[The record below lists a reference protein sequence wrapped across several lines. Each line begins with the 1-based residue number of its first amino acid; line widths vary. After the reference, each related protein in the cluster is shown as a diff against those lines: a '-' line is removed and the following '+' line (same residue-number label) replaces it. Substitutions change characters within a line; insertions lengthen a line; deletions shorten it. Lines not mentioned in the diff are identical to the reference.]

1 MKPKSRLYSLVKNW
15 TKKPSLAVKEL
26 HQGQL
31 YEVMMQPESRQLE
44 AWASTQHLSFELV
57 LSSKDLV
64 TEFVTLTPL
73 EHASKDTVIDLVKDG
88 IRAANYW
95 HSFTKPHAI
104 MLAMKAEWLTDPSLM
119 NDFQEVLLKCYLPV
133 GLIYVGISDLAQ
145 SKDANHLQEALV
157 QLQRLGILF
166 HLLNFTGQDEECQ
179 LMLNHRFTHIHLAG
193 DLIRQAI
200 PGSQCE
206 KKLIALKALIH
217 ANDARSVAGPIKLMH
232 EKTVAEKQAIDCY
245 YGKHIMPQ
253 MTLHQV
259 LKLGK
264 TAKQQL
270 AMKQLITKQSQKE

>member
-15 TKKPSLAVKEL
+15 TKKPGVAVKEFQ
-26 HQGQL
+26 QGQL
-31 YEVMMQPESRQLE
+31 YEVMMQPESKQLE
-44 AWASTQHLSFELV
+44 TWAESQNLSFELA
-57 LSSKDLV
+57 LSSQDLV
-64 TEFVTLTPL
+64 TEFVTLTSL
-73 EHASKDTVIDLVKDG
+73 EHASKDTVIGLVKEG

-95 HSFTKPHAI
+95 HSFTKPHSI
-104 MLAMKAEWLTDPSLM
+104 MLNMKAEWLIDSDLM

-133 GLIYVGISDLAQ
+133 GLIYVGISHSAELKEA
-145 SKDANHLQEALV
+145 SRLQEALV

-166 HLLNFTGQDEECQ
+166 HLLNFTGQDEECH

-217 ANDARSVAGPIKLMH
+217 ANDARSVAGPIKLMQ
-232 EKTVAEKQAIDCY
+232 EKTVAEKHDIDCY
-245 YGKHIMPQ
+245 YGKHIMPP

-259 LKLGK
+259 LKMGK
-264 TAKQQL
+264 SAKQQL

>member
-26 HQGQL
+26 NQGQL
-31 YEVMMQPESRQLE
+31 FEVMMQPETKQLE
-44 AWASTQHLSFELV
+44 TWAESQNLSFELV
-57 LSSKDLV
+57 LNTKDLV
-64 TEFVTLTPL
+64 TEFVTLTSIEEAPKEAVL
-73 EHASKDTVIDLVKDG
+73 DLIKEG

-104 MLAMKAEWLTDPSLM
+104 MLTMKIDCLLDSDLM
-119 NDFQEVLLKCYLPV
+119 HAFQELLLKCHLPV
-133 GLIYVGISDLAQ
+133 GLIHVGISDLVQ
-145 SKDANHLQEALV
+145 TKNISQLDEALV

-166 HLLNFTGQDEECQ
+166 HLLNFTGQEAECQ
-179 LMLNHRFTHIHLAG
+179 LMLNHRFTHIHIAG

-206 KKLIALKALIH
+206 KKLIALKALIQ
-217 ANDARSVAGPIKLMH
+217 ANDSRSVTGPIKLMH
-232 EKTVAEKQAIDCY
+232 EKSVAEKHAIDCY
-245 YGKHIMPQ
+245 FGKHIMPP

-259 LKLGK
+259 LKMGR

-270 AMKQLITKQSQKE
+270 AIRQLIKKQSDKE

>member
-15 TKKPSLAVKEL
+15 TKKPGLAVKEFN
-26 HQGQL
+26 QGQL
-31 YEVMMQPESRQLE
+31 YEVMLQPETRQLE
-44 AWASTQHLSFELV
+44 TWAESQNLSFELV
-57 LSSKDLV
+57 LSSQDLV
-64 TEFVTLTPL
+64 TEFVILTPL
-73 EHASKDTVIDLVKDG
+73 EHASKDTAIDLIKEG

-104 MLAMKAEWLTDPSLM
+104 MLAMKAEWLIDPDLM
-119 NDFQEVLLKCYLPV
+119 NAFQEVLLKCYLPV
-133 GLIYVGISDLAQ
+133 GLIYVGISHSAELKEAPQ
-145 SKDANHLQEALV
+145 LQDALV

-166 HLLNFTGQDEECQ
+166 HLLNFTAQDEECQ

-232 EKTVAEKQAIDCY
+232 EKTVAEKHVIDCY
-245 YGKHIMPQ
+245 YGKHIMPP

-259 LKLGK
+259 LKMGK

-270 AMKQLITKQSQKE
+270 AMKQLIKKQSQKE

>member
-15 TKKPSLAVKEL
+15 TKKPGLAVKEF

-31 YEVMMQPESRQLE
+31 YEVMMQPESKQLE
-44 AWASTQHLSFELV
+44 VWAESQNLSFELV
-57 LSSKDLV
+57 LSSQDLV

-73 EHASKDTVIDLVKDG
+73 EHASKETVNDLVKDG

-104 MLAMKAEWLTDPSLM
+104 LLTMKAEWLIDQNLM
-119 NDFQEVLLKCYLPV
+119 TAFQEVLLKCHLPV
-133 GLIYVGISDLAQ
+133 GLIYVGISHSAELKEASQ
-145 SKDANHLQEALV
+145 LQEALV

-166 HLLNFTGQDEECQ
+166 HLLNFTGEDEECQ

-217 ANDARSVAGPIKLMH
+217 ANEARSVAGPIKLMH
-232 EKTVAEKQAIDCY
+232 EKTVAEKHALDCY
-245 YGKHIMPQ
+245 YGKHIMPP

-259 LKLGK
+259 LKMGK
-264 TAKQQL
+264 TAKQKL
-270 AMKQLITKQSQKE
+270 VMKQLIKKQSQKE

>member
-15 TKKPSLAVKEL
+15 TKKPGLAVKEL

-44 AWASTQHLSFELV
+44 VWANAQNLSFELA

-64 TEFVTLTPL
+64 TEFVTLTSL
-73 EHASKDTVIDLVKDG
+73 DQASKDAAIDLIKEG

-95 HSFTKPHAI
+95 HGFLKPHPI
-104 MLAMKAEWLTDPSLM
+104 MLTMKAEWLIDPDLM
-119 NDFQEVLLKCYLPV
+119 NDFQEMLLKCHLPV
-133 GLIYVGISDLAQ
+133 GLIYVGINDFTEVKQVPQL
-145 SKDANHLQEALV
+145 HEALV

-166 HLLNFTGQDEECQ
+166 HLLNFTGRDEECQ
-179 LMLNHRFTHIHLAG
+179 LMIHHRFTHIHLAS

-206 KKLIALKALIH
+206 KKLIALRALIH

-232 EKTVAEKQAIDCY
+232 EKSVAEKHLIDCC

-259 LKLGK
+259 LKMGK

-270 AMKQLITKQSQKE
+270 AMRQLIKKQSEKE

>member
-26 HQGQL
+26 HQGRL

-44 AWASTQHLSFELV
+44 AWASSQHLSFELV

-104 MLAMKAEWLTDPSLM
+104 MLAMKAEWLTDSSLM

-270 AMKQLITKQSQKE
+270 AMKQLLKKQSQKE

>member
-15 TKKPSLAVKEL
+15 TKKPGLAVKEF

-44 AWASTQHLSFELV
+44 VWAESQNLSFELV
-57 LSSKDLV
+57 LSSQDLV
-64 TEFVTLTPL
+64 TEFVTLTSL
-73 EHASKDTVIDLVKDG
+73 EQAPKEAVIDLVKEG

-104 MLAMKAEWLTDPSLM
+104 LLTMKAEWLIDQNLM
-119 NDFQEVLLKCYLPV
+119 SAFQEVLLKCHLPV
-133 GLIYVGISDLAQ
+133 GLIYVGISHSAELKEASQ
-145 SKDANHLQEALV
+145 LQEALV

-166 HLLNFTGQDEECQ
+166 HLLNFTGEDEECQ

-217 ANDARSVAGPIKLMH
+217 ATEARSVAGPIKLMH
-232 EKTVAEKQAIDCY
+232 EKTVAEKHALDCY
-245 YGKHIMPQ
+245 YGKHIMPP

-259 LKLGK
+259 LKMGK
-264 TAKQQL
+264 TAKQKL
-270 AMKQLITKQSQKE
+270 VMKQLIKKQSQKE

>member
-1 MKPKSRLYSLVKNW
+1 MKPKARLYSLVKNW
-15 TKKPSLAVKEL
+15 TKKPVLAVKEL

-31 YEVMMQPESRQLE
+31 YEVMMQPEHKQLE
-44 AWASTQHLSFELV
+44 TWATSQDLSFELV
-57 LSSKDLV
+57 LRCKDHV
-64 TEFVTLTPL
+64 TEFVTLTSL
-73 EHASKDTVIDLVKDG
+73 EEAPKEAALDLIKEG

-104 MLAMKAEWLTDPSLM
+104 MLAMKTEWLIDADFM
-119 NDFQEVLLKCYLPV
+119 NQFQELLLKCHLPV
-133 GLIYVGISDLAQ
+133 GLIHVGISNSAELKEA
-145 SKDANHLQEALV
+145 SPLQEALV

-179 LMLNHRFTHIHLAG
+179 LMLNHQFTHIHLAG

-206 KKLIALKALIH
+206 KKLMTLKALIH
-217 ANDARSVAGPIKLMH
+217 ANEALSVAGPIKLMH
-232 EKTVAEKQAIDCY
+232 EKSVAEKHAIDCY
-245 YGKHIMPQ
+245 YGKHIMPE

-259 LKLGK
+259 LKMGR

-270 AMKQLITKQSQKE
+270 AMKQLIKKQPDKE

>member
-15 TKKPSLAVKEL
+15 TKKPSLAVKEF

-31 YEVMMQPESRQLE
+31 FEVMMQPETKQLE
-44 AWASTQHLSFELV
+44 TWAESQNLSFELV
-57 LSSKDLV
+57 LNTKDLV
-64 TEFVTLTPL
+64 TEFVTLTSIEEAPKEAVL
-73 EHASKDTVIDLVKDG
+73 DLIKEG

-104 MLAMKAEWLTDPSLM
+104 MLTMKVDCLLDSDLM
-119 NDFQEVLLKCYLPV
+119 HAFQELLLKCHLPV
-133 GLIYVGISDLAQ
+133 GLIHVGISDLVQ
-145 SKDANHLQEALV
+145 TKEISELDEALV

-166 HLLNFTGQDEECQ
+166 HLLNFTGQEAECQ
-179 LMLNHRFTHIHLAG
+179 LMLNHRFTHIHIAG

-206 KKLIALKALIH
+206 KKLIALKALIQ
-217 ANDARSVAGPIKLMH
+217 ANDSRSVTGPIKLMH
-232 EKTVAEKQAIDCY
+232 EKSVAEKHAIDCY
-245 YGKHIMPQ
+245 FGKHIMPP

-259 LKLGK
+259 LKMGR

-270 AMKQLITKQSQKE
+270 AIRQLIKKQSDKE

>member
-15 TKKPSLAVKEL
+15 TKKPGLVVKEL

-31 YEVMMQPESRQLE
+31 YEVMMQPEHKQLE
-44 AWASTQHLSFELV
+44 SWATSQDLSFELV
-57 LSSKDLV
+57 LRSKDLV
-64 TEFVTLTPL
+64 TEFVTLTSL
-73 EHASKDTVIDLVKDG
+73 EEASKEEALDLIKKG

-104 MLAMKAEWLTDPSLM
+104 MLAIKTEWLIDPGFM
-119 NDFQEVLLKCYLPV
+119 NAFQEVLLKCHLPV
-133 GLIYVGISDLAQ
+133 GLIHVGISNPAE
-145 SKDANHLQEALV
+145 SKEASQLQEALI

-179 LMLNHRFTHIHLAG
+179 LMLNHQFTHIHLAG

-217 ANDARSVAGPIKLMH
+217 ANEALSVAGPIKLMH
-232 EKTVAEKQAIDCY
+232 EKTVAEKHAIDCY
-245 YGKHIMPQ
+245 HGKHIMPQ

-259 LKLGK
+259 LKMGR

-270 AMKQLITKQSQKE
+270 AMKQLIKKLPDKE

>member
-15 TKKPSLAVKEL
+15 TKKPGLAVKEL

-31 YEVMMQPESRQLE
+31 YEVMMQPESKQLE
-44 AWASTQHLSFELV
+44 VWAESQNLSFELV
-57 LSSKDLV
+57 LSSQDLV
-64 TEFVTLTPL
+64 TEFVTLTSL
-73 EHASKDTVIDLVKDG
+73 EQAPKEAVIDLVKEG

-104 MLAMKAEWLTDPSLM
+104 LLTMKAEWLIDQNLM
-119 NDFQEVLLKCYLPV
+119 SAFQEVLLKCHLPV
-133 GLIYVGISDLAQ
+133 GLIYVGISHSAELKEASQ
-145 SKDANHLQEALV
+145 LQEALV

-166 HLLNFTGQDEECQ
+166 HLLNFTGEDEECQ

-217 ANDARSVAGPIKLMH
+217 ANEARSVAGPIKLMH
-232 EKTVAEKQAIDCY
+232 EKTVAEKHALDCY
-245 YGKHIMPQ
+245 YGKHIMPP

-259 LKLGK
+259 LKMGK
-264 TAKQQL
+264 TAKQKL
-270 AMKQLITKQSQKE
+270 VMKQLIKKQSQKE

>member
-15 TKKPSLAVKEL
+15 TKKPGLAVKEF

-31 YEVMMQPESRQLE
+31 YEVMMQPETKQLE
-44 AWASTQHLSFELV
+44 TWAESQNLSFELV
-57 LSSKDLV
+57 LSSQDLV
-64 TEFVTLTPL
+64 TEFVILTPL
-73 EHASKDTVIDLVKDG
+73 EHASKDTAIDLIKEG

-104 MLAMKAEWLTDPSLM
+104 MLAMKAEWLIDPDLM
-119 NDFQEVLLKCYLPV
+119 NAFQEVLLKCYLPV
-133 GLIYVGISDLAQ
+133 GLIYVGISHSAELKEAPQ
-145 SKDANHLQEALV
+145 LQEALV

-166 HLLNFTGQDEECQ
+166 HLLNFTAQDEECQ

-217 ANDARSVAGPIKLMH
+217 TNESLSVAGPIKLMH
-232 EKTVAEKQAIDCY
+232 EKSVADKHAIDCY

-259 LKLGK
+259 LKMGK

-270 AMKQLITKQSQKE
+270 AMRQLIKKQSQKE

>member
-26 HQGQL
+26 NQGQL
-31 YEVMMQPESRQLE
+31 FEVMMQPETKQLE
-44 AWASTQHLSFELV
+44 TWAESQNLSFELV
-57 LSSKDLV
+57 LNTKDLV
-64 TEFVTLTPL
+64 TEFVTLTSIEEAPKEAVL
-73 EHASKDTVIDLVKDG
+73 DLIKEG

-104 MLAMKAEWLTDPSLM
+104 MLTMKVDCLLDSDLM
-119 NDFQEVLLKCYLPV
+119 HAFQELLLKCHLPV
-133 GLIYVGISDLAQ
+133 GLIHVGISDLVQ
-145 SKDANHLQEALV
+145 TKEISQLDEALV

-166 HLLNFTGQDEECQ
+166 HLLNFTGQEAECQ
-179 LMLNHRFTHIHLAG
+179 LMLNHRFTHIHIAG

-206 KKLIALKALIH
+206 KKLIALKALIQ
-217 ANDARSVAGPIKLMH
+217 ANDSRSVTGPIKLMH
-232 EKTVAEKQAIDCY
+232 EKSVAEKHAIDCY
-245 YGKHIMPQ
+245 FGKHIMPP

-259 LKLGK
+259 LKMGR

-270 AMKQLITKQSQKE
+270 AIRQLIKKQSDKE

>member
-15 TKKPSLAVKEL
+15 TKKPGLAVKEF

-31 YEVMMQPESRQLE
+31 YEVMMQPESKQLE
-44 AWASTQHLSFELV
+44 VWAESQNLSFELV
-57 LSSKDLV
+57 LSSQDLV
-64 TEFVTLTPL
+64 TEFVTLTSL
-73 EHASKDTVIDLVKDG
+73 EQAPKEAVIDLVKEG

-104 MLAMKAEWLTDPSLM
+104 LLTMKAEWLIDQNLM
-119 NDFQEVLLKCYLPV
+119 SAFQEVLLKCYLPV
-133 GLIYVGISDLAQ
+133 GLIYVGISHSVEVKEA
-145 SKDANHLQEALV
+145 SPLQEALV

-166 HLLNFTGQDEECQ
+166 HLLNFNGEDEECQ

-217 ANDARSVAGPIKLMH
+217 ANEARSVAGPIKLMH
-232 EKTVAEKQAIDCY
+232 EKTVAEKHALDCY
-245 YGKHIMPQ
+245 YGKHIMPP

-259 LKLGK
+259 LKMGK
-264 TAKQQL
+264 TAKQKL
-270 AMKQLITKQSQKE
+270 VMKQLIKKQSQKE

>member
-44 AWASTQHLSFELV
+44 AWASSQHLSFELV

-73 EHASKDTVIDLVKDG
+73 EHASKDTVIDLVKNG

-104 MLAMKAEWLTDPSLM
+104 MLTMKAEWLTDPNLM
-119 NDFQEVLLKCYLPV
+119 SDFQEVLLKCYLPV
-133 GLIYVGISDLAQ
+133 GLIYVGISDLGQ
-145 SKDANHLQEALV
+145 SKDANPLQEALV

-232 EKTVAEKQAIDCY
+232 EKTVAEKHAIDCY

-270 AMKQLITKQSQKE
+270 AMKQLLKKQSQKE

>member
-15 TKKPSLAVKEL
+15 TKKPGLAVKEF

-31 YEVMMQPESRQLE
+31 YEVMMQPESKQLE
-44 AWASTQHLSFELV
+44 AWASSQHLSFELV

-73 EHASKDTVIDLVKDG
+73 EHASKDTVIELVRDG

-104 MLAMKAEWLTDPSLM
+104 MLAMKAEWLIDPNLL

-133 GLIYVGISDLAQ
+133 GLIYVGISNSAELKEAPQ
-145 SKDANHLQEALV
+145 LQEAMV

-232 EKTVAEKQAIDCY
+232 EKSVAEKHAIDCY
-245 YGKHIMPQ
+245 FGKHIMPP

-259 LKLGK
+259 LKMGK

-270 AMKQLITKQSQKE
+270 AMKQLIKKQSQKE

>member
-26 HQGQL
+26 NQGQL
-31 YEVMMQPESRQLE
+31 FEVMMQPETKQLE
-44 AWASTQHLSFELV
+44 TWAESQNLSFELV
-57 LSSKDLV
+57 LNTKDLV
-64 TEFVTLTPL
+64 TEFVTLTSIEEAPKEAVL
-73 EHASKDTVIDLVKDG
+73 DLIKEG

-104 MLAMKAEWLTDPSLM
+104 MLTMKVDCLLDSDLM
-119 NDFQEVLLKCYLPV
+119 HAFQELLLKCHLPV
-133 GLIYVGISDLAQ
+133 GLIHVGISDLVQ
-145 SKDANHLQEALV
+145 TKEISELDEALV

-166 HLLNFTGQDEECQ
+166 HLLNFTGQEAECQ
-179 LMLNHRFTHIHLAG
+179 LMLNHRFTHIHIAG

-206 KKLIALKALIH
+206 KKLIALKALIQ
-217 ANDARSVAGPIKLMH
+217 ANDSRSVTGPIKLMH
-232 EKTVAEKQAIDCY
+232 EKSVAEKHAIDCY
-245 YGKHIMPQ
+245 FGKHIMPP

-259 LKLGK
+259 LKMGR

-270 AMKQLITKQSQKE
+270 AIRQLIKKQSDKE

>member
-15 TKKPSLAVKEL
+15 TKKPSLAVKER

-232 EKTVAEKQAIDCY
+232 EKTVAEKHAIDCY

-270 AMKQLITKQSQKE
+270 AMKQLLKKQSQKE

>member
-15 TKKPSLAVKEL
+15 TKKPGLAVKEF

-31 YEVMMQPESRQLE
+31 YEVMMQPESKQLE
-44 AWASTQHLSFELV
+44 AWANSQDLSFELV

-64 TEFVTLTPL
+64 TEFVTLTSL
-73 EHASKDTVIDLVKDG
+73 EQASKEAVIGLVKEG

-95 HSFTKPHAI
+95 HSSTKPHAI
-104 MLAMKAEWLTDPSLM
+104 MLAMKTDWLLDADLM
-119 NDFQEVLLKCYLPV
+119 SNFQELLLKCHLPI
-133 GLIYVGISDLAQ
+133 GLIYVGISDLPQ
-145 SKDANHLQEALV
+145 TKQTSQLEEALL

-166 HLLNFTGQDEECQ
+166 QLLNFTGQEEECQ
-179 LMLNHRFTHIHLAG
+179 LMLNHRFTHIHLAS

-206 KKLIALKALIH
+206 KKLMALKALIH

-232 EKTVAEKQAIDCY
+232 EKSVAEKHAIDCY

-259 LKLGK
+259 LKMGK

-270 AMKQLITKQSQKE
+270 AMKQLMNKQSQKE

>member
-15 TKKPSLAVKEL
+15 TKKPGLAVKEF

-44 AWASTQHLSFELV
+44 VWAESQNLSFELI
-57 LSSKDLV
+57 LSSQDLV
-64 TEFVTLTPL
+64 TEFVTLTSL
-73 EHASKDTVIDLVKDG
+73 EQAPKEAVINLVKEG

-104 MLAMKAEWLTDPSLM
+104 LLTMKAEWLIDQNLM
-119 NDFQEVLLKCYLPV
+119 SAFQEVLLKCHLPV
-133 GLIYVGISDLAQ
+133 GLIYVGISHSAELKEASQ
-145 SKDANHLQEALV
+145 LQEALV

-166 HLLNFTGQDEECQ
+166 HLLNFTGEDEECQ

-217 ANDARSVAGPIKLMH
+217 ANEARSVAGPIKLMH
-232 EKTVAEKQAIDCY
+232 EKTVAEKHALDCY
-245 YGKHIMPQ
+245 YGKHIMPP

-259 LKLGK
+259 LKMGK
-264 TAKQQL
+264 TAKQKL
-270 AMKQLITKQSQKE
+270 VMKQLIKKQSQKE

>member
-1 MKPKSRLYSLVKNW
+1 MKPKARLYSLVKNW
-15 TKKPSLAVKEL
+15 TKKPGLAVKDFN
-26 HQGQL
+26 QGQL

-44 AWASTQHLSFELV
+44 AWAESQNLSFELV

-64 TEFVTLTPL
+64 TEFVSLTSL
-73 EHASKDTVIDLVKDG
+73 RDASKENVIDLIKEG

-104 MLAMKAEWLTDPSLM
+104 MLSMKAEWLIDQDLM
-119 NDFQEVLLKCYLPV
+119 NAFQELLLKCHLPV
-133 GLIYVGISDLAQ
+133 GLIYVGISESAELKQATE
-145 SKDANHLQEALV
+145 LQEALI

-166 HLLNFTGQDEECQ
+166 HLLNFTGQDEECE

-217 ANDARSVAGPIKLMH
+217 TNESLSVAGPIKLMH
-232 EKTVAEKQAIDCY
+232 EKSVADKHAIDCY

-259 LKLGK
+259 LKMGK

-270 AMKQLITKQSQKE
+270 AMRQLIKKQSQKE

>member
-15 TKKPSLAVKEL
+15 TKKPGLAVKEFQ
-26 HQGQL
+26 QGQL
-31 YEVMMQPESRQLE
+31 YEVMMQPESKQLE
-44 AWASTQHLSFELV
+44 TWAESQNLSFELA
-57 LSSKDLV
+57 LSSQDLV
-64 TEFVTLTPL
+64 TEFVTLTSL
-73 EHASKDTVIDLVKDG
+73 EHASKDTVIGLVKEG

-95 HSFTKPHAI
+95 HSFTKPHSI
-104 MLAMKAEWLTDPSLM
+104 MLNMKAEWLIDSDLM

-133 GLIYVGISDLAQ
+133 GLIYVGISHSAELKEA
-145 SKDANHLQEALV
+145 SRLQEALV

-166 HLLNFTGQDEECQ
+166 HLLNFTGQDEECH
-179 LMLNHRFTHIHLAG
+179 LMLNHRFTHIHLAS

-217 ANDARSVAGPIKLMH
+217 ANDARSVAGPIKLMQ
-232 EKTVAEKQAIDCY
+232 EKTVAEKHVIDCY
-245 YGKHIMPQ
+245 YGKHIMPP

-259 LKLGK
+259 LKMGK
-264 TAKQQL
+264 SAKQQL

>member
-1 MKPKSRLYSLVKNW
+1 MKPKARLYSLVKNW
-15 TKKPSLAVKEL
+15 TKKPGLTIKEL
-26 HQGQL
+26 HQKQL
-31 YEVMMQPESRQLE
+31 YEVMMQPENKQLE
-44 AWASTQHLSFELV
+44 TWATSQDLSFELV
-57 LSSKDLV
+57 LSCKDLV
-64 TEFVTLTPL
+64 TEFVTFTSL
-73 EHASKDTVIDLVKDG
+73 EEASKEAALDLIKEG

-104 MLAMKAEWLTDPSLM
+104 MLAMKTEWLIDRDFM
-119 NDFQEVLLKCYLPV
+119 NVFQEMLLKCHLPV
-133 GLIYVGISDLAQ
+133 GLIYVGINNSAKLKEVSQ
-145 SKDANHLQEALV
+145 LQEALV

-179 LMLNHRFTHIHLAG
+179 LMLNHQFTHIHLAG

-206 KKLIALKALIH
+206 KKLITLKALIH
-217 ANDARSVAGPIKLMH
+217 ANEALSVAGPIKLMH
-232 EKTVAEKQAIDCY
+232 EKSVTEKHAIDCY

-259 LKLGK
+259 LKMGR

-270 AMKQLITKQSQKE
+270 AMKQLIKKLPDKE

>member
-1 MKPKSRLYSLVKNW
+1 MKPKARLYSLVKNW
-15 TKKPSLAVKEL
+15 TKKPGLVVKEL

-31 YEVMMQPESRQLE
+31 YEVMMQPEHKQLE
-44 AWASTQHLSFELV
+44 SWATSQDLSFELV
-57 LSSKDLV
+57 LRSKDLV
-64 TEFVTLTPL
+64 TEFVTLTSL
-73 EHASKDTVIDLVKDG
+73 EEASKEAALDLIKEG

-104 MLAMKAEWLTDPSLM
+104 MLAMKTEWLIEPDFM
-119 NDFQEVLLKCYLPV
+119 NVFQEVLLKCHLPV
-133 GLIYVGISDLAQ
+133 GLIYVGISTSAE
-145 SKDANHLQEALV
+145 SKEASRLQEALV

-179 LMLNHRFTHIHLAG
+179 LMLNHQFTHIHLAG

-217 ANDARSVAGPIKLMH
+217 ANEALSVAGPIKLMH
-232 EKTVAEKQAIDCY
+232 EKNVAEKHAIDCY
-245 YGKHIMPQ
+245 HGKHIMPP

-259 LKLGK
+259 LKMGR

-270 AMKQLITKQSQKE
+270 AIKQLIKKQPDKE